1 MTDDETREKRVPGA
15 EEAEDDVEGHS
26 RVPGQRV
33 PGASEEGED
42 DVEGH
47 MRIHG
52 QRVPGQRVP
61 GASDDA
67 DDQRVP

>member
-1 MTDDETREKRVPGA
+1 
-15 EEAEDDVEGHS
+15 
-26 RVPGQRV
+26 
-33 PGASEEGED
+33 
-42 DVEGH
+42 
-47 MRIHG
+47 MRTVG